1 MERAGDTTRSADPP
15 RPDTPRRL
23 GILLADSR
31 AVVREGLRRILS
43 VPGDLVIVGEAADG
57 HHAIELVARRRPD
70 VVILDATLPRLGGY
84 ETSRRI
90 TTAHPD
96 VGVVLFIER
105 LNGDD
110 VRHARAHGA
119 LGAIGRDAGADQ
131 ITAAVAAVA
140 AATEYV
146 DPRAESGGRD
156 PAAVASARLTPREQE
171 ILQLLADG
179 YTNREVGARLVL
191 GSETVKTHVT
201 HILTKLDAA
210 HRSQAVAIGL
220 REGLIR

>member
-1 MERAGDTTRSADPP
+1 MERAADTTRSTDRT
-15 RPDTPRRL
+15 RPDDPRRL

-31 AVVREGLRRILS
+31 TVVREGLRRILS
-43 VPGDLVIVGEAADG
+43 GPDDVVIVGEAADG
-57 HHAIELVARRRPD
+57 HQAIELVSRRRPD
-70 VVILDATLPRLGGY
+70 VVILDAALPHFGGY
-84 ETSRRI
+84 EACRRI
-90 TTAHPD
+90 TTAHPE
-96 VGVVLFIER
+96 VAVVLFIEG
-105 LNGDD
+105 LGDEE
-110 VRHARAHGA
+110 VQNARAHGA
-119 LGAIGRDAGADQ
+119 LAAIGRDADADQ
-131 ITAAVAAVA
+131 ISAAVAAVA
-140 AATEYV
+140 AAVEYV
-146 DPRAESGGRD
+146 DPRVGPGGG
-156 PAAVASARLTPREQE
+156 ASAQITSPRLTPREQE